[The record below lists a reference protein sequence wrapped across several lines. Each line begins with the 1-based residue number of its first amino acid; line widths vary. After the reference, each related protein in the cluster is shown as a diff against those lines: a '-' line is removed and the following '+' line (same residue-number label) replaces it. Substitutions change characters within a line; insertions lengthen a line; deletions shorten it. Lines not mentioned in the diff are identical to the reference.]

1 MTTANEPDRQEPQ
14 SSHDAM
20 LQQLLADPV
29 GVIQQLV
36 VAVTRQELDRFRQ
49 EMTFQSLMDRARQ
62 KYPELE
68 AFESLLLKAMIDILE
83 ADPETET
90 DSWDTILNKSV
101 AKLRESMS
109 ASLMNQP
116 TQTNAVSI
124 LAPQMERTSVRHPQ
138 PTPKRYS
145 RQAIAK
151 MTLAEFLRN
160 EKDIEAALHENRI
173 D

>member
-1 MTTANEPDRQEPQ
+1 MTSMTNEEQPSPN
-14 SSHDAM
+14 DAT

-36 VAVTRQELDRFRQ
+36 VAATRQELDRFRQ

-68 AFESLLLKAMIDILE
+68 AFESLLLKAMIDVLE

-90 DSWDTILNKSV
+90 DSWDTILKKSV
-101 AKLRESMS
+101 AQLRNSMTE
-109 ASLMNQP
+109 SLMTTP
-116 TQTNAVSI
+116 TQTSTASI
-124 LAPQMERTSVRHPQ
+124 LTPQMEGTSVRQSQ
-138 PTPKRYS
+138 PVPKRYT

-160 EKDIEAALHENRI
+160 EKDIEAALHDNRI